1 MPTRPRYLAVAL
13 SIPLVGCGSPGPE
26 ASFTPS
32 GASTPLVED
41 AAHLRYTIP
50 VIPPGCFGA
59 VLLPAP
65 PAGPCDTLG
74 DTRFVEGP
82 GFCQRLT
89 PSVGWI
95 ANFALGPGSAP
106 PAWDRPV
113 VCEIGGCT
121 LTLVADDTAISPGVA
136 AALVGPEGVAC
147 GTPAPTFTPPRVQV
161 LTTRDEPLSIDP
173 APAPPA
179 GPGLEGLLRPPEAP

>member
-1 MPTRPRYLAVAL
+1 MGGRPRYLAVAL

-50 VIPPGCFGA
+50 V
-59 VLLPAP
+59 
-65 PAGPCDTLG
+65 
-74 DTRFVEGP
+74 
-82 GFCQRLT
+82 
-89 PSVGWI
+89 
-95 ANFALGPGSAP
+95 
-106 PAWDRPV
+106 
-113 VCEIGGCT
+113 
-121 LTLVADDTAISPGVA
+121 
-136 AALVGPEGVAC
+136 
-147 GTPAPTFTPPRVQV
+147 
-161 LTTRDEPLSIDP
+161 DP